1 MTGSEDDV
9 FLRPARPDDADAI
22 ARIHAEAWQVA
33 YRDLMPPDL
42 LDRFG
47 LAPRQALWRGLLQQS
62 RQPPYVIVAARAGPE
77 PDLAAFVWYRT
88 TGAAGAAFESEIVS
102 VNVHPDRQRRGLGRR
117 LMAAA
122 ADALAARG
130 AASLYL
136 WVYRQNAAARAFYE
150 SLGGRIV
157 DADMETY
164 EDHVLPIVAYAWKP
178 LDRLRDACRRR
189 GP

>member
-1 MTGSEDDV
+1 MTGDEEDIV
-9 FLRPARPDDADAI
+9 LRSARPADADAI
-22 ARIHAEAWQVA
+22 ARIHADAWQAA

-42 LDRFG
+42 LGRFG
-47 LAPRQALWRGLLQQS
+47 FAPRQALWRGLLQQS
-62 RQPPYVIVAARAGPE
+62 RQPPDVIVAG
-77 PDLAAFVWYRT
+77 LADTASDIGGFVWFRT
-88 TGAAGAAFESEIVS
+88 TGAADFESEIVS
-102 VNVHPDRQRRGLGRR
+102 VNVRPERQRRGLGRL

-122 ADALAARG
+122 TDALSDQG

-157 DADMETY
+157 DADVETY

-189 GP
+189 AP